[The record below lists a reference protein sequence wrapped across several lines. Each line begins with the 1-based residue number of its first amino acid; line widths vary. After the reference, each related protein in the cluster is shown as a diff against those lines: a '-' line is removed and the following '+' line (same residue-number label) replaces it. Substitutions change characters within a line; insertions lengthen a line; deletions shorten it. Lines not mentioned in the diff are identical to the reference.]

1 VMITLTCTG
10 LMAHIAMARKTIII
24 TWQLWDFSRT

>member
-10 LMAHIAMARKTIII
+10 LMARIAMVRKIIII
-24 TWQLWDFSRT
+24 TWQSWEL